1 MDWGTR
7 VFWGLLAVLLGA
19 SVFFAR
25 GAASQRALAKAA
37 EATLENGD
45 LVKIT
50 QVVDGDSVVAEN
62 EGGDKVGIR
71 LLGVKSLSPNP
82 ERDAA
87 ARFGRDAVAQ
97 LEKLVKDEPV
107 RVLIHSQSKDRHGRT
122 LATLFVGD
130 EDLGL
135 SLIRRGLALA
145 YTVYPVPT
153 MQLYLDAQED
163 AEAAE
168 RGLWSDTDVAA
179 RARQMSKEWRR
190 AAK

>member
-1 MDWGTR
+1 M
-7 VFWGLLAVLLGA
+7 
-19 SVFFAR
+19 
-25 GAASQRALAKAA
+25 
-37 EATLENGD
+37 
-45 LVKIT
+45 
-50 QVVDGDSVVAEN
+50 
-62 EGGDKVGIR
+62 
-71 LLGVKSLSPNP
+71 
-82 ERDAA
+82 
-87 ARFGRDAVAQ
+87 
-97 LEKLVKDEPV
+97 

>member
-1 MDWGTR
+1 M
-7 VFWGLLAVLLGA
+7 
-19 SVFFAR
+19 FFAR

-37 EATLENGD
+37 EATLETGD

-62 EGGDKVGIR
+62 AGGDKVGVR
-71 LLGVKSLSPNP
+71 LLGVKALSPNP

-87 ARFGRDAVAQ
+87 ARFGRDAAAA
-97 LEKLVKDEPV
+97 LEKMVRDEPV
-107 RVLIHSQSKDRHGRT
+107 RVLIHSQTKDRHGRT

-130 EDLGL
+130 EDIGL
-135 SLIRRGLALA
+135 SLIRRGLALT

-153 MQLYLDAQED
+153 MQIYLEAQED

-168 RGLWSDTDVAA
+168 RGLWSDAEVAA
-179 RARQMSKEWRR
+179 RARQMSREWRG